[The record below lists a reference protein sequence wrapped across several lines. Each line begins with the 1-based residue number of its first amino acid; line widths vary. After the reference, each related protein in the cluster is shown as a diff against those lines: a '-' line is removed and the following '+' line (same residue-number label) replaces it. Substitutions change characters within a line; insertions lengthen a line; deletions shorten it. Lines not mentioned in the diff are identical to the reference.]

1 MRTTR
6 GSRQLT
12 EARRCIERWRRE
24 RTSKKEAIPE
34 HVWSAAA
41 AAARADGIWSTSRAL
56 RLEFNRLKAEV
67 VGARGK
73 ALTQTRSGP
82 AKSTG
87 RCGVV
92 DGRAEIGEPRGPREP
107 AFVEVVLD
115 PAREADPAGAVG
127 KAVIELMGRQ
137 GERMRIEIAGSTAV
151 DVLGLSQTFWSR
163 QP

>member
-1 MRTTR
+1 MKTTR
-6 GSRQLT
+6 ESWQLR
-12 EARRCIERWRRE
+12 EARRRIERWRRE
-24 RTSKKEAIPE
+24 RTSRKEAIPE
-34 HVWSAAA
+34 QVWSAAV

-56 RLEFNRLKAEV
+56 RLEFNRLKAR
-67 VGARGK
+67 VGAKGN
-73 ALTQTRSGP
+73 ALTRARS
-82 AKSTG
+82 ATAESTG
-87 RCGVV
+87 RCGVG
-92 DGRAEIGEPRGPREP
+92 GRAEIHREP

>member
-12 EARRCIERWRRE
+12 EARRRIERWRRE
-24 RTSKKEAIPE
+24 RTSRKEAIPE
-34 HVWSAAA
+34 HVWSAAV

-56 RLEFNRLKAEV
+56 RLEFNRLKAQV
-67 VGARGK
+67 VGTRGN
-73 ALTQTRSGP
+73 ALTLARSAT

-87 RCGVV
+87 RCGV
-92 DGRAEIGEPRGPREP
+92 DGRAEIGKPRGPREP

-115 PAREADPAGAVG
+115 PARESDPAGAVG